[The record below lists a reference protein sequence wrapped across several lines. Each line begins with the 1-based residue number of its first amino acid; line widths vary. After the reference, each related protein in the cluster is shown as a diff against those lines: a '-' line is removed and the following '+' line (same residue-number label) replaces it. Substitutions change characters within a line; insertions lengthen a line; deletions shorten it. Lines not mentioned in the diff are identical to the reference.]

1 MKNIVYIIALLFSF
15 LAQSQEET
23 TTIYLIRH
31 AEKADASADPDLSE
45 AGKARAARWAA
56 WFKDKDITLYYTTP
70 YKRTSQTM
78 LAIAMAIDL
87 VPGTTLT
94 KEYRTYSPT
103 ELSLKEVAN
112 HNTGKNILIIGHSN
126 TIPASIN
133 KLFGKETYKDI
144 PEDEFDN
151 LYIITITG
159 DKITH
164 KLVKM

>member
-1 MKNIVYIIALLFSF
+1 MKKIYFIIILLFSF
-15 LAQSQEET
+15 LAQSQEKT

-31 AEKADASADPDLSE
+31 TEKADASPDPGLSE
-45 AGKARAARWAA
+45 AGKARAAQWAA

-94 KEYRTYSPT
+94 KEYRTYLPN

-112 HNTGKNILIIGHSN
+112 DNAGKNILIIGHSN
-126 TIPASIN
+126 TIPASVN
-133 KLFGKETYKDI
+133 KLIGKDVYKDI
-144 PEDEFDN
+144 PENEFDN
-151 LYIITITG
+151 LYTITITG
-159 DKITH
+159 STITH
-164 KLVKM
+164 QLVKM